1 METQPTER
9 IFSCQYGRT
18 HLRLE
23 REIGAGGEGQVYSVS
38 GSRALAAKLYHHP
51 DKQHMIKLSMMLMN
65 PPSVPKNG
73 QSTVIWPV
81 DGIMDEEDQY
91 VGFLMPLIDKRQNA
105 TLAQIYH
112 PESRRKTAPT
122 FTWKSLLSIAANIA
136 ALLDAL
142 HTANYVV
149 GDLNESN
156 ILVNI
161 QTGKVHLI
169 DCDSIQVPAPDKK
182 MFRCLVGKPEY
193 TPPELQGVAF
203 NRVDRLPEHDN
214 FALAVLI
221 FLLLMEGVHPFTG
234 ARLDADTVP
243 LPGDNIRRKQWPYAS
258 STALQ
263 PPRYAL
269 PLNMLPLKLQELMQR
284 CFLDGNKDPHWRPTA
299 REWFKALEEAQI
311 QITHC
316 PQNKQHWY
324 SEHLHDC
331 PWCKRQ
337 QQLRFDSFSPP
348 STSGPTRKKSVR
360 PSRRRTRNRTHVAGR
375 SVLINRV
382 VYFIISAIVVILIAG
397 GINSLLP
404 NNVTNP
410 SIVQPP
416 AMCPAG
422 ELGVPPDCQP
432 MRIITVPDVPT
443 IEPPTIVV
451 PHIFLTPP
459 SIQRTGSK

>member
-9 IFSCQYGRT
+9 IYSCQFGRT
-18 HLRLE
+18 QLRLE

-38 GSRALAAKLYHHP
+38 GPRPLAAKLYHHP

-65 PPSVPKNG
+65 PPLVPKDE
-73 QSTVIWPV
+73 QSTVVWPV

-91 VGFLMPLIDKRQNA
+91 VGFLMPLIDKRQNT

-122 FTWKSLLSIAANIA
+122 FSWKSLLSIAANIA
-136 ALLDAL
+136 ALLDTL

-161 QTGKVHLI
+161 QTGKVQLI

-182 MFRCLVGKPEY
+182 KFRCLVGKPEY
-193 TPPELQGVAF
+193 TPPELQKVAF
-203 NRVDRLPEHDN
+203 DRVDRLPEHDN

-234 ARLDADTVP
+234 ARPVADTVP
-243 LPGDNIRRKQWPYAS
+243 LPADNIRRKQWPYAS
-258 STALQ
+258 DTTLQ

-269 PLNMLPLKLQELMQR
+269 PLNVLPSKLQELMQR
-284 CFLDGNKDPHWRPTA
+284 CFLDGNKDPHQRPTA
-299 REWFKALEEAQI
+299 REWCNALEDAQT
-311 QITHC
+311 QITRC
-316 PQNKQHWY
+316 IQNKQHWY

-337 QQLRFDSFSPP
+337 EQLHFDSFTP
-348 STSGPTRKKSVR
+348 SMSRPVHKKSGR
-360 PSRRRTRNRTHVAGR
+360 QAMHPTTNRATYKAHKTRTMPKRRIA
-375 SVLINRV
+375 
-382 VYFIISAIVVILIAG
+382 YFIVSVVAVISMAA
-397 GINSLLP
+397 GINSYLP
-404 NNVTNP
+404 KDATNP
-410 SIVQPP
+410 PILNP
-416 AMCPAG
+416 
-422 ELGVPPDCQP
+422 
-432 MRIITVPDVPT
+432 VPT
-443 IEPPTIVV
+443 IAPFPTFPDITPPAIVIPTIVIPPIIV
-451 PHIFLTPP
+451 PTISARPYK
-459 SIQRTGSK
+459 IQGTKSK